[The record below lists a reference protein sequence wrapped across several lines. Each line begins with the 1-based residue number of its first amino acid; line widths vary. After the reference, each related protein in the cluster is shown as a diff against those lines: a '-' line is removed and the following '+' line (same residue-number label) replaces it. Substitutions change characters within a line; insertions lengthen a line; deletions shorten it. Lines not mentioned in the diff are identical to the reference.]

1 MDNNAKIDEIISQL
15 MNLKTDNK
23 NTSKNVLKNVLKK
36 WENCEDVKDVKKMT
50 VKELR
55 ALCNH
60 FEIEA
65 DGEKTML
72 ANRLWENW
80 EENASSESDTDDDD
94 DYESE

>member
-1 MDNNAKIDEIISQL
+1 MDNNAKIDEIINQL
-15 MNLKTDNK
+15 KNLKSDNK
-23 NTSKNVLKNVLKK
+23 NTSNNVLKK

-80 EENASSESDTDDDD
+80 EENASSDSDTDDD
-94 DYESE
+94 DYESESE